1 MDSSFAVIFYNTIR
15 EFHNRYRS
23 QDREMHKEEI
33 VFYLTHLRTATKHAL
48 VLEQQLEERLNAADR
63 DSTR

>member
-1 MDSSFAVIFYNTIR
+1 MDTSFACIFYNTIR

-23 QDREMHKEEI
+23 QDREMHKEEM

-48 VLEQQLEERLNAADR
+48 LLEKELDGRINAAT
-63 DSTR
+63 ST